1 MGQMVKEEGI
11 FQFSWKFARL
21 KLKQDD
27 TPDYFYFSEMLP
39 AGRLPLGG
47 CSTRS
52 LARQSEVVDDPTGQS
67 SFAEVAGGCRFQV
80 PGGPRAAQGGRRQAG
95 RKLLLHHPG
104 IPPGCAP
111 ILWIFKPLNNLHD
124 IFHSLNHGISMSLD
138 EKEIMFGLNVN
149 LGNYL

>member
-1 MGQMVKEEGI
+1 
-11 FQFSWKFARL
+11 
-21 KLKQDD
+21 
-27 TPDYFYFSEMLP
+27 MLP

-67 SFAEVAGGCRFQV
+67 FRSFAEVAGGCRFQV
-80 PGGPRAAQGGRRQAG
+80 AGGPRAAQGGRRQAG

-124 IFHSLNHGISMSLD
+124 IFHALNHDISMSLD